1 MNKVTWRGGA
11 MLAPVPPVLV
21 TCGTMEDPN
30 VFTVGWTGIVNTIP
44 PRTYISIRPS
54 RLSFD
59 LIKESGH
66 FTINLTTVDLLKATD
81 YCGVK
86 SGRDFNK
93 FKEMNLTPT
102 PSSQVTSPQ
111 LLESPLS
118 LECKVFDIIPLG
130 SHHMFL
136 ADIVAVN
143 ARESLIDKS
152 GRLRLD
158 RASLLAYAHGEY
170 YELGKTLGKF
180 GHSVMK
186 KKTKKSKMDKTG
198 KATSKKTKMDKT
210 EKAPSK
216 RGKLGTAKKSPLANK
231 DKQS

>member
-1 MNKVTWRGGA
+1 MDKVTWRGGA
-11 MLAPVPPVLV
+11 LLAPVPPILV
-21 TCGTMEDPN
+21 TSGTMENPN
-30 VFTVGWTGIVNTIP
+30 VFTVGWTGIINTIP

-66 FTINLTTVDLLKATD
+66 FTINMTTVDLLKATD

-86 SGRDFNK
+86 SGRDVNK
-93 FKEMNLTPT
+93 FNEMKLTAT

-111 LLESPLS
+111 LLESPLT

-158 RASLLAYAHGEY
+158 KANLLAYAHGEY
-170 YELGKTLGKF
+170 YELGKTLGTF
-180 GHSVMK
+180 GFSVMK
-186 KKTKKSKMDKTG
+186 KKTRVKKYKKSANKNS
-198 KATSKKTKMDKT
+198 ATNNKYNYPSNKKTRET
-210 EKAPSK
+210 N
-216 RGKLGTAKKSPLANK
+216 LYKK
-231 DKQS
+231 

>member
-21 TCGTMEDPN
+21 TCGTMDKPN
-30 VFTVGWTGIVNTIP
+30 VFTVGWTGIINTIP
-44 PRTYISIRPS
+44 PRTYISVRPS

-59 LIKESGH
+59 LIQETKE

-86 SGRDFNK
+86 SGRDFDK
-93 FKEMNLTPT
+93 FKEMNITST
-102 PSSQVTSPQ
+102 PSSQISSPQ
-111 LLESPLS
+111 LLESPLT
-118 LECKVFDIIPLG
+118 LECQVFDIIPLG

-143 ARESLIDKS
+143 ARESLIDKA

-158 RASLLAYAHGEY
+158 KANLLAYAHREY
-170 YELGKTLGKF
+170 FEVGKSLGTF
-180 GHSVMK
+180 GFSVK
-186 KKTKKSKMDKTG
+186 KKPKKPRRK
-198 KATSKKTKMDKT
+198 
-210 EKAPSK
+210 
-216 RGKLGTAKKSPLANK
+216 
-231 DKQS
+231 